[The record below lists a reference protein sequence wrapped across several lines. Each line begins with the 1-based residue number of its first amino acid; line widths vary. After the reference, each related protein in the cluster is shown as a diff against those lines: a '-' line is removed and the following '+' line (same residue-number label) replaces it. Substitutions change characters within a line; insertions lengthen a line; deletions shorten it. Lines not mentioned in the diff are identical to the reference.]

1 MREDRRSLMP
11 THLLQMLP
19 AFLAYFAVAI
29 VLLALFLLVYLNV
42 TPYAELALIR
52 AGNIAAA
59 TSLSGALLGFA
70 MPVANVIAHSDTLIG
85 LAVWGAVA
93 GVIQI
98 LAYLV
103 IRFALPQL
111 TQDIPA
117 GRMAPAILLAVV
129 SLTVGLINAACMTY

>member
-1 MREDRRSLMP
+1 MP

-59 TSLSGALLGFA
+59 TISRERCLFA
-70 MPVANVIAHSDTLIG
+70 IPCQSSA
-85 LAVWGAVA
+85 
-93 GVIQI
+93 
-98 LAYLV
+98 
-103 IRFALPQL
+103 
-111 TQDIPA
+111 QD
-117 GRMAPAILLAVV
+117 R
-129 SLTVGLINAACMTY
+129 